1 MKLSANEEY
10 GIRCLLHIARQGV
23 GGSVTIPEI
32 SRAEGIS
39 TAYVGKLM
47 RILRRG
53 GFVAS
58 SRGKAGG
65 YSLARPSEGIAVGEA
80 LAVLGGRIFEVDFCQ
95 RHSGD
100 EKICTHTVDC
110 SVRSLWRAVQVAV
123 DQVLSKMT
131 LKDLLSNEDE
141 TSSWVGGLVSVSDQ
155 RAKYQ
160 PGVSYEV

>member
-10 GIRCLLHIARQGV
+10 GIRCLLHIARQGE

-53 GFVAS
+53 GLVAS

-65 YSLARPSEGIAVGEA
+65 YTLARVPEGIVVGEA
-80 LAVLGGRIFEVDFCQ
+80 LAVLGGRIFEVGFCE

-100 EKICTHTVDC
+100 EKICTHTIDC
-110 SVRSLWRAVQVAV
+110 SVRSLWRAVQSAV

-131 LKDLLSNEDE
+131 LRDLLSNEKE
-141 TSSWVGGLVSVSDQ
+141 TNSWVGELVSVSDN
-155 RAKYQ
+155 RSKYQ

>member
-10 GIRCLLHIARQGV
+10 GIRCLLHIARQGA

-32 SRAEGIS
+32 SRAEGLS
-39 TAYVGKLM
+39 TAYVAKLM

-65 YSLARPSEGIAVGEA
+65 YSLARPSEDIALDEA
-80 LAVLGGRIFEVDFCQ
+80 LAVLGGRIFEPDFCQ

-110 SVRSLWRAVQVAV
+110 SVRSLWRAVQGAV

-131 LKDLLSNEDE
+131 LKDLLSSE
-141 TSSWVGGLVSVSDQ
+141 TDTTTWVGGLVSVTDK